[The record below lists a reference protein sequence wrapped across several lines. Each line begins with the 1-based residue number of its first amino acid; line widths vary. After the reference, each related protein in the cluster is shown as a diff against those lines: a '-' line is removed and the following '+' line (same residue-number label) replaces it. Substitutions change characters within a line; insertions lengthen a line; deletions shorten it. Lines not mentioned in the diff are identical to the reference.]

1 MSQEISASVS
11 LVIEPLLSLLYF
23 SLSSRIFFSA
33 EKVNIFPTLDP
44 SRQYVGTELR
54 FLIHSGH
61 FLLDK
66 GRIFYLRWGVRAAL
80 KKPVQGEE
88 AMERKVKRAPGNN
101 TGPLNVA
108 ATGEE
113 YGA

>member
-1 MSQEISASVS
+1 MVLNKGLPACLQ
-11 LVIEPLLSLLYF
+11 LTF
-23 SLSSRIFFSA
+23 R
-33 EKVNIFPTLDP
+33 
-44 SRQYVGTELR
+44 
-54 FLIHSGH
+54 H

-66 GRIFYLRWGVRAAL
+66 SRFFYLKWGVHEAL

-101 TGPLNVA
+101 TGPLNGA

>member
-1 MSQEISASVS
+1 
-11 LVIEPLLSLLYF
+11 
-23 SLSSRIFFSA
+23 
-33 EKVNIFPTLDP
+33 
-44 SRQYVGTELR
+44 VGKR
-54 FLIHSGH
+54 H

-66 GRIFYLRWGVRAAL
+66 NRFFYLRWSVHEAL

-88 AMERKVKRAPGNN
+88 AMEREVKRAPGNS
-101 TGPLNVA
+101 TGPLNGA